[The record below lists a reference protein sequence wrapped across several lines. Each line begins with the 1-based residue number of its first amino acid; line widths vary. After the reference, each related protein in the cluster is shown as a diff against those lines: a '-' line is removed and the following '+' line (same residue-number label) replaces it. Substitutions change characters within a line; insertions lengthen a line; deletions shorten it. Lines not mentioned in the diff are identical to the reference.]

1 MRGPFLIG
9 LAAVV
14 AIAIGSVV
22 GALIVSDNE
31 RDAFNRQ
38 QEEEALRSAHQ
49 AESVAALSVGQL
61 ASAVAFF
68 QVEQERLTKREFE
81 VVADSLLHSG
91 ALAATAFVQSVPRP
105 ERAAFE
111 RDHGFPILERTGLGD
126 LRRAGPRRQY
136 FPVAY
141 GKTASGVR
149 PPLGYDVGGDPARA
163 HFLRRA
169 RDAGTPMATPVL
181 RLPIGGYGIN
191 VFQPVY
197 RDRAPTDTFAERRRA
212 LIGFAA
218 GSFRVPALA
227 KVATEVLPANVEVA
241 LLERGRPVIGPNISS
256 GDAVRIPVQI
266 ADRSWLLVV
275 HDPNRPGVALPVLM
289 AVFGIS
295 LAALLAALV
304 LVWSRNERM
313 RELQRQASQ
322 DPLTRL
328 KNRRR
333 FEEDLRTEL
342 ARSRREETT
351 GALLTLDLDN
361 FKRVNDTLGHPV
373 GDLVI
378 EEIAG
383 VLAGRTRETDVLARV
398 GGDEFAIVLPRIE
411 RAEEAQRI
419 GETIA
424 TAIREHVP
432 QPDGVPAITVSI
444 GIAMF
449 GVGTNAGFDSI
460 LSAADAAMY
469 AAKAAGRD
477 RVLLAGEVVAEA
489 EDPAG

>member
-1 MRGPFLIG
+1 MRSPFRIG
-9 LAAVV
+9 LAAIV

-31 RDAFNRQ
+31 RDAFERQ
-38 QEEEALRSAHQ
+38 QREEALRAGHQ

-61 ASAVAFF
+61 SSAVAFF
-68 QVEQERLTKREFE
+68 QVEEKGLTKREFQ
-81 VVADSLLHSG
+81 VIAGSLLHSG
-91 ALAATAFVQSVPRP
+91 ALAGTGFLQAVPHA
-105 ERAAFE
+105 ERRRFE
-111 RDHGFPILERTGLGD
+111 REHGFPITERTTLLGD
-126 LRRAGPRRQY
+126 MRRAGPRRVY
-136 FPVAY
+136 YPVAY
-141 GKTASGVR
+141 GETASGVHA
-149 PPLGYDVGGDPARA
+149 PLGYDVGADPVRAPYLHRAGDS
-163 HFLRRA
+163 
-169 RDAGTPMATPVL
+169 GEPMATPVI

-197 RDRAPTDTFAERRRA
+197 RDRAPTATTAERRRA
-212 LIGFAA
+212 LIDFVA

-227 KVATEVLPANVEVA
+227 KAATEVLSKNVEVA
-241 LLERGRPVIGPNISS
+241 LMEQGKPVIGPRIASE
-256 GDAVRIPVQI
+256 DAVRIPVRI
-266 ADRSWLLVV
+266 ADRTWTLVV

-333 FEEDLRTEL
+333 FEDDLRAEL
-342 ARSRREETT
+342 ARSRRQGSI
-351 GALLTLDLDN
+351 GALLMLDLDN
-361 FKRVNDTLGHPV
+361 FKQVNDTLGHPV
-373 GDLVI
+373 GDRVI

-383 VLAGRTRETDVLARV
+383 VLGDRMRETDVLARV
-398 GGDEFAIVLPRIE
+398 GGDEFAIVLPRCDA
-411 RAEEAQRI
+411 AEAEQV

-432 QPDGVPAITVSI
+432 QPDEAPSITVSV
-444 GIAMF
+444 GIATF
-449 GVGTNAGFDSI
+449 GPGTGADFESV
-460 LSAADAAMY
+460 LAEADAAMY
-469 AAKAAGRD
+469 EAKAAGRD
-477 RVLLAGEVVAEA
+477 GIRVAGRLAG
-489 EDPAG
+489 DQPANR